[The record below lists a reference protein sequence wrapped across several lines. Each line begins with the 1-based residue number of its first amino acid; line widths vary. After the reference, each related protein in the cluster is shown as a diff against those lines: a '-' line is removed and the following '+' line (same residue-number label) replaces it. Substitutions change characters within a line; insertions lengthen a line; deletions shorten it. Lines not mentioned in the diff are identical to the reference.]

1 MIGRILGKRYQI
13 VEKISVG
20 GMSNVY
26 KALDMNL
33 KRYDAVKILK
43 EEFAQNPE
51 FLEQFRQEANSVA
64 GLNHPNIVNIYN
76 VGNEGGLQYIVMEY
90 IKGKTL
96 KKVIKEK
103 GRLFQDQVI
112 NYSEQIAKG
121 LQHAHLN
128 GIIHRD
134 IKPQNILITDDDRVK
149 IFDFGIAKHSESSTI
164 TNSGRIIG
172 SVHYFSPEQARGLI
186 TDGRSDIYSLGIVMY
201 EMVTGRVP
209 FDSESPVTIALKH
222 MQEPVIPPKT
232 INPGISDKLN
242 AVIMKAVAKDP
253 IDRYQNMDEMLTDI
267 QRIKGPESLIYT
279 KADGIKGET
288 PKAQLDTTQVMA
300 PVRTQSPVTAQTR
313 IANLPPDEDEFE
325 FEYDELSD
333 AEIKEKRR
341 SKGLI
346 ALLLVLIIALAGVAV
361 LGATYLNG
369 LRAQQTKTDT
379 TRTMTMINIIGMD
392 EAKAKLELSK
402 FQIKLEPTYIVS
414 DSPGGTILESTPKTG
429 DIVNIGGTVTAVV
442 SKTKELVKIP
452 DFTNLTLPEAET
464 ALTGAGLIKGNV
476 VEAYDDFIIK
486 GVVVSATPKAG
497 TDLEKGSAVDLVIS
511 KGKDPSIK
519 DLIVPDL
526 TGLTSDQANAQ
537 LTAAGLLLGTTSP
550 GLTNDKNMEGK
561 VVSQSLPR
569 STQVA
574 KDTVINVEIGKFVA
588 PSTKPATKPATK
600 PTTTPST
607 TTPVTNPST
616 TTPATKPVTTTTPG
630 TKPSTT
636 TPATKPA
643 QGTLTSKDLLGKDFY
658 GAEEIAANKGYKIQI
673 LNLYNPDGS
682 IVKTVNKQKL
692 LDQGKINGIV
702 EEVSIGSTTVLVNVM
717 SNVNID

>member
-13 VEKISVG
+13 VEKVAIG

-43 EEFAQNPE
+43 EEFAQNSE

-121 LQHAHLN
+121 LQHAHIN

-172 SVHYFSPEQARGLI
+172 SVHYFSPEQARGLT
-186 TDGRSDIYSLGIVMY
+186 TDARSDIYSLGIVMY
-201 EMVTGRVP
+201 EMITGRLP

-253 IDRYQNMDEMLTDI
+253 IDRYQSMDEMITDI
-267 QRIKGPESLIYT
+267 GRIKGQDSLVYT
-279 KADGIKGET
+279 KAGSVKGET
-288 PKAQLDTTQVMA
+288 PKAQLDSTQVMA
-300 PVRTQSPVTAQTR
+300 PVRTQSPVTAQNR
-313 IANLPPDEDEFE
+313 ISSLPPDDDFE
-325 FEYDELSD
+325 FEYEEISE
-333 AEIKEKRR
+333 AEAKEKRR

-369 LRAQQTKTDT
+369 LRAQATKTDT
-379 TRTMTMINIIGMD
+379 TRTMTMINILGMD

-414 DSPGGTILESTPKTG
+414 DSPGGTVLESTPKAG

-442 SKTKELVKIP
+442 SKPKEAVKVP
-452 DFTNLTLPEAET
+452 DFTNLTLAQAEA
-464 ALTGAGLIKGNV
+464 ALTGAGLVKGTV
-476 VEAYDDFIIK
+476 EEAYDDFIIQ
-486 GVVVSATPKAG
+486 GVIVSSTPGKG
-497 TDLEKGSAVDLVIS
+497 TDLEKGSPVNLIVS
-511 KGKDPSIK
+511 KGKDPAVK

-526 TGLTSDQANAQ
+526 TGLTSDQANAA
-537 LTAAGLLLGTTSP
+537 LVAANLQLGTTSP
-550 GLTNDKNMEGK
+550 GLTNDKTLEGK

-569 STQVA
+569 STLVA
-574 KDTVINVEIGKFVA
+574 KGTVINVQIGQYVEA
-588 PSTKPATKPATK
+588 
-600 PTTTPST
+600 
-607 TTPVTNPST
+607 ST
-616 TTPATKPVTTTTPG
+616 TTPATTTPATTTPV

-636 TPATKPA
+636 TPATKPSTKPA
-643 QGTLTSKDLLGKDFY
+643 ATSAPNPTGKLKESDLLGQDFY
-658 GAEEIAANKGYKIQI
+658 GAEEIANNAGYKIEI

-682 IVKTVNKQKL
+682 IVKTGNKQRL
-692 LDQGKINGIV
+692 LNTGKINGIV
-702 EEVSIGSTTVLVNVM
+702 EEVSIGDKKVLVNVM
-717 SNVNID
+717 SKVNVD